1 MNDRPELAKLAAE
14 LLAGDRVDVLPPSA
28 EDEARAIELV
38 AGAIEAGR
46 RRRQR
51 RRAIAA
57 GVGALALA
65 AGLAGLRLVGHS
77 QQGSQLG
84 AGSGSD
90 KTQAVGAPG
99 GSVVG
104 HVIAGDV
111 RVLRDGHDVALGEG
125 TTLAVADRIVASGGR
140 ASLAFSTG
148 THVVVERGSD
158 VTLAEGGLVQRFDLV
173 SGSVRA
179 DVAKLRPGERFVVRT
194 ADTEVEVRGT
204 SFLVAVVPKHACGVP
219 SATEVSVSEGKVW
232 VRFGT
237 GETVLS
243 AGESWPPPCTTL
255 PDMDRLGT
263 REEHAAAVHA
273 LGSQQQGFG
282 LRAPA
287 GHVGAAPAA
296 AAGNAR
302 SITTTSGLAPTPGAL
317 AVADAVP
324 GSDLAGQ
331 NRAFED
337 ALSAKRRGDSAGAL
351 SGFDRFLA
359 RYPQSPLVESAMAER
374 MRLLAST
381 DPSRAQEAA
390 TQYLA
395 GYPNGFAAAEAR
407 ALLARAR

>member
-14 LLAGDRVDVLPPSA
+14 LLADDRVDVLPPSA

-51 RRAIAA
+51 RTAIAA

-77 QQGSQLG
+77 QQRSQLG
-84 AGSGSD
+84 AWSGSD
-90 KTQAVGAPG
+90 KTQAVRAPG

-125 TTLAVADRIVASGGR
+125 TALAVADRIVASGGR

-237 GETVLS
+237 DETVLS

-255 PDMDRLGT
+255 PA

-302 SITTTSGLAPTPGAL
+302 PITTTSGLAPTPGAV

-351 SGFDRFLA
+351 SRFDRFLA

-374 MRLLAST
+374 MRLLAGT

-395 GYPNGFAAAEAR
+395 GYPSGFAAAEAR
-407 ALLARAR
+407 SLVARAR